1 MGCFQTKRLN
11 CAIVK
16 EILNERRLSLTRRAI
31 LIKILNGEN
40 MEEIFICSLYPT
52 SFLFEIIGIDISNS
66 NNEMYV
72 QSSIFRSMKPSFRD
86 EILK

>member
-11 CAIVK
+11 CTIVK

-40 MEEIFICSLYPT
+40 MEENDIYLLCLPDFYP
-52 SFLFEIIGIDISNS
+52 I
-66 NNEMYV
+66 
-72 QSSIFRSMKPSFRD
+72 RD
-86 EILK
+86 YWNRYIEL

>member
-1 MGCFQTKRLN
+1 
-11 CAIVK
+11 
-16 EILNERRLSLTRRAI
+16 
-31 LIKILNGEN
+31 
-40 MEEIFICSLYPT
+40 MEEIFICSVYPT

-72 QSSIFRSMKPSFRD
+72 QSSIFRSMKPSFCD